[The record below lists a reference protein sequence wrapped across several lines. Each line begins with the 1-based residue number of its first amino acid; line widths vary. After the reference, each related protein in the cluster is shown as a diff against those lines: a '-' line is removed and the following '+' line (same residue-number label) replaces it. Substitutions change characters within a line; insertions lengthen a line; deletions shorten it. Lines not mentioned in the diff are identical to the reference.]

1 MNLFSKKT
9 IKELFD
15 KYEAKP
21 LKKLGQN
28 FLIDKRIVSKIIET
42 AELNKDEII
51 LEIGPGI
58 GTLTQEISKKVHS
71 GKVVAVEKDPKM
83 VEILKETLKEFN
95 NYNIIQ
101 ENILKLNIKSL
112 ALKPYK
118 VIANLPFYLT
128 APVIRQFLESENPP
142 KEMIL
147 IIQKEVAQQICSKP
161 PKMSILTI
169 SVQFYAQVKIIK
181 YISKESFWPQPKV
194 NAAIIK
200 IIPFTEKIKNYNV
213 DLFFKI
219 VKAGFAHPRK
229 QLINNLAK
237 KLKIDKNETK
247 EWLLENKIEPTQRA
261 ETLTVENWTNL
272 TKNYKIKL

>member
-101 ENILKLNIKSL
+101 ENILKLNLESL
-112 ALKPYK
+112 DLESYK
-118 VIANLPFYLT
+118 VVANLPFYLT
-128 APVIRQFLESENPP
+128 APVIRQFLESKNPP

-147 IIQKEVAQQICSKP
+147 II
-161 PKMSILTI
+161 
-169 SVQFYAQVKIIK
+169 
-181 YISKESFWPQPKV
+181 
-194 NAAIIK
+194 AA
-200 IIPFTEKIKNYNV
+200 FT
-213 DLFFKI
+213 L
-219 VKAGFAHPRK
+219 G
-229 QLINNLAK
+229 
-237 KLKIDKNETK
+237 
-247 EWLLENKIEPTQRA
+247 
-261 ETLTVENWTNL
+261 
-272 TKNYKIKL
+272 